1 MGKQQDILNGLL
13 TRTDTMHQKQDIL
26 IGLLTCTE
34 TVLKRIEEKQTIEK
48 DRDLEKKRKAESV
61 PIGSVAIGQAKKMA
75 KARKTAKNSTT
86 TGAKRPKQVSFFSF
100 VCS

>member
-26 IGLLTCTE
+26 IGLLT
-34 TVLKRIEEKQTIEK
+34 RIEEKQTIEK

-86 TGAKRPKQVSFFSF
+86 TGAKRPKQVSCFSF